1 MKIKEGFVTR
11 KIADTIVAVPTGEL
25 VNQFQGMIKLT
36 DSAKFVWDLLQQDTT
51 MDKIANQYAKK
62 YNIDTNKARTDIQK
76 FITHLKSANIIEE

>member
-11 KIADTIVAVPTGEL
+11 KIADTIVAVPTGKL
-25 VNQFQGMIKLT
+25 VNEFQGMIKLT

-51 MDKIANQYAKK
+51 MDEIVNQYVKK
-62 YNIDTNKARTDIQK
+62 YNIDTNKARTDIEK

>member
-25 VNQFQGMIKLT
+25 VNEFQGMIKLT

-51 MDKIANQYAKK
+51 MDEIANMSQEFVEK
-62 YNIDTNKARTDIQK
+62 IWLLI
-76 FITHLKSANIIEE
+76 L